1 MTQMF
6 NLSEVED
13 YWFFP
18 QNICYVESLP
28 LKEYDVFGICTL
40 YIFYTHTHT
49 HTHSMSSKKEMSIYL
64 YICGLSEKSPAIF
77 NRTRIVCTTTFKES
91 GLECICVNND
101 NFTVLV
107 SGCGRCHWVSMCS
120 VWPLQSK
127 WLSE

>member
-1 MTQMF
+1 MF

-49 HTHSMSSKKEMSIYL
+49 HTVWAVKKKCLYISIYVACPKKAQPFL
-64 YICGLSEKSPAIF
+64 IEQ
-77 NRTRIVCTTTFKES
+77 E
-91 GLECICVNND
+91 
-101 NFTVLV
+101 
-107 SGCGRCHWVSMCS
+107 
-120 VWPLQSK
+120 
-127 WLSE
+127 